1 MLGHLLLHR
10 LQARKLTFRE
20 WGKVTSLSLFVSQR
34 LLKGYIDAGIDVS
47 NTENEQLRMRQ
58 LGCWREH

>member
-34 LLKGYIDAGIDVS
+34 LLNDYIKAGTEVPNIVS
-47 NTENEQLRMRQ
+47 EQLRMRQ